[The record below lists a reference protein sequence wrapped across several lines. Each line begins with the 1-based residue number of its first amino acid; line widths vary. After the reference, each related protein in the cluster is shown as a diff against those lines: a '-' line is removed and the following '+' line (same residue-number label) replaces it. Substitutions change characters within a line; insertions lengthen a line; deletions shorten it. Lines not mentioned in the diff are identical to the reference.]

1 MVERKNGRKSGFRL
15 PDRIAVLD
23 FSDTEYDGAEVRLL
37 LNVPLG
43 LAFQIQDLVEEGKE
57 REMVS
62 EFANSVLVGWNL
74 VDNDGNDIP
83 SDAGGMQRIDSAFLT
98 TVMQKWSEV
107 VGQPPSP
114 LSETSE
120 DGNTSEEQLVE
131 TETK

>member
-57 REMVS
+57 REMVD
-62 EFANSVLVGWNL
+62 EFANSVLVSWNL
-74 VDNDGNDIP
+74 VDDAGNAIP
-83 SDAGGMQRIDSAFLT
+83 SDADGIQRVDSAFLT

-107 VGQPPSP
+107 VGQPPAP
-114 LSETSE
+114 LSEISE
-120 DGNTSEEQLVE
+120 NGNTSEERLIE
-131 TETK
+131 TGTR

>member
-1 MVERKNGRKSGFRL
+1 VVERKNGKKSGFRL

-57 REMVS
+57 RQMVD

-83 SDAGGMQRIDSAFLT
+83 SDADGMQQVDSAFLT

-114 LSETSE
+114 LSEISE
-120 DGNTSEEQLVE
+120 NGNTSEGQLVE
-131 TETK
+131 MEMK

>member
-57 REMVS
+57 REMVD
-62 EFANSVLVGWNL
+62 EFANSVLVSWNP
-74 VDNDGNDIP
+74 VDDAGNAIP
-83 SDAGGMQRIDSAFLT
+83 SDADGIQRVDLAFLT

-107 VGQPPSP
+107 VGQPPAP
-114 LSETSE
+114 LSEISE
-120 DGNTSEEQLVE
+120 NGNTSEERLIE
-131 TETK
+131 TGTR

>member
-1 MVERKNGRKSGFRL
+1 MAERRNGKKSGFRL

-57 REMVS
+57 REMVN
-62 EFANSVLVGWNL
+62 EFANSVLVSWNL
-74 VDNDGNDIP
+74 VDDAGNDIP
-83 SDAGGMQRIDSAFLT
+83 SDAEGMQKIDSAFLT
-98 TVMQKWSEV
+98 IVMQKWSEV

-131 TETK
+131 TATK